1 MVLRS
6 NEGTSNMANG
16 AEVADDGALAGPRR
30 RRRIAIAAA
39 GLLGVLALGAGATFA
54 APLILTAFGAEET
67 AVAETAA
74 ALPDVLPA
82 EPHPAGPASVG
93 DYQIVLVG
101 DGEAFLATASNLIRV
116 KVGSQVAGLGEIVSI
131 VPSPTGGIVTG
142 SLATLKTT

>member
-1 MVLRS
+1 
-6 NEGTSNMANG
+6 MASG
-16 AEVADDGALAGPRR
+16 AEVAEDGASAGPQRR
-30 RRRIAIAAA
+30 RRVRIAAA
-39 GLLGVLALGAGATFA
+39 ALLGVLALGAGATFA
-54 APLILTAFGAEET
+54 APSIVAAFGAEET
-67 AVAETAA
+67 AVAETAPA
-74 ALPDVLPA
+74 PALPDVLPA

-131 VPSPTGGIVTG
+131 VPSPTGGVVTG